1 VTDLLLVLLGGAA
14 VALAIWLIDR
24 GIRAAERDLD
34 GY

>member
-1 VTDLLLVLLGGAA
+1 VTDLLLVLLGGGA
-14 VALAIWLIDR
+14 VALVVWIIDR